1 MPAQNLHELHLRPE
15 VEQVDQESA
24 QDDEAQYEHVFRSP
38 CHARLLHR
46 HGVTLRTACLVVVQR
61 EDDGVEEVD
70 EDAQRQNGRSCQRVP
85 VCAQQFANHV
95 VRFGRD
101 DRRDVH
107 RHVEEDEEHEEH
119 ARHAH
124 Y

>member
-1 MPAQNLHELHLRPE
+1 MMKP
-15 VEQVDQESA
+15 STSMFF
-24 QDDEAQYEHVFRSP
+24 EA
-38 CHARLLHR
+38 HATP
-46 HGVTLRTACLVVVQR
+46 GVTLRAARLVVVQR

-70 EDAQRQNGRSCQRVP
+70 EDAQRQNGRSGQRVP